1 MSTDAPTLP
10 APTQL
15 WKGLSPERRL
25 GAATAFW
32 QDDGAM
38 PEQAEAI
45 ALIAQRIKFRARSVM
60 TMAADKKARHLA
72 TLAGVTEAVAARL
85 LVAYHLDQQRPMM
98 GRFLD
103 LLSIPHEDGL
113 ISEETFPAPGPE
125 KLREAA
131 AALAGEFPPDDVQ
144 RYFATLVWQDPEH
157 WAPLVEL
164 HGA

>member
-1 MSTDAPTLP
+1 MSTNASPLP
-10 APTQL
+10 PPTQL
-15 WKGLSPERRL
+15 WKDLSSERRL
-25 GAATAFW
+25 GAAAVFW

-60 TMAADKKARHLA
+60 TMPAEKKTRHLA
-72 TLAGVTEAVAARL
+72 TLAGLTEAVAARL

-103 LLSIPHEDGL
+103 LLGIAHEDGL
-113 ISEETFPAPGPE
+113 IGEEAFPTPPSERL
-125 KLREAA
+125 KEAA
-131 AALAGEFPPDDVQ
+131 AALAAEFPPEDVS
-144 RYFATLVWQDPEH
+144 RYFVTLVWQDPEH

-164 HGA
+164 R

>member
-1 MSTDAPTLP
+1 MSTDVSTLP
-10 APTQL
+10 SPTAL

-25 GAATAFW
+25 GAAAAFW
-32 QDDGAM
+32 TDDGAM

-60 TMAADKKARHLA
+60 TMPIDKKTRHLA
-72 TLAGVTEAVAARL
+72 TLGGLTEAVAARL

-103 LLSIPHEDGL
+103 LLGIAHEDGL
-113 ISEETFPAPGPE
+113 IGDEGFASPPADRL
-125 KLREAA
+125 KDAA
-131 AALAGEFPPDDVQ
+131 DTLAKEFPPEDVS

-157 WAPLVEL
+157 WAPLAEL
-164 HGA
+164 R